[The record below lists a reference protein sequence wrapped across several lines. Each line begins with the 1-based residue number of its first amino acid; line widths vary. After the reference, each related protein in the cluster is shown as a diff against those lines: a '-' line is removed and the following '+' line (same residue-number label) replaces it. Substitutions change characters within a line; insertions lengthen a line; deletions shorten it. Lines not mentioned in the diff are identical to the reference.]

1 MLWNK
6 TYTHFNLFLAQLDWI
21 CKIHLGQA
29 LRFILITYIFEMT
42 DPRSTC
48 IFKSETTF
56 VEKQSNYVHIQLINV
71 EMHCLVPTCIV
82 IFCGK
87 MQLIIKIYLTDTW
100 WLLVFSI
107 AFKIRE
113 KK

>member
-1 MLWNK
+1 
-6 TYTHFNLFLAQLDWI
+6 
-21 CKIHLGQA
+21 
-29 LRFILITYIFEMT
+29 MT
-42 DPRSTC
+42 DPRSTG

-87 MQLIIKIYLTDTW
+87 MQLIIRIDLDRYLVTLDFF
-100 WLLVFSI
+100 LLLFSI

>member
-1 MLWNK
+1 M
-6 TYTHFNLFLAQLDWI
+6 

-87 MQLIIKIYLTDTW
+87 MQLKIKIDLTDTW
-100 WLLVFSI
+100 
-107 AFKIRE
+107 
-113 KK
+113 

>member
-1 MLWNK
+1 M
-6 TYTHFNLFLAQLDWI
+6 
-21 CKIHLGQA
+21 CKIYLGQA

-42 DPRSTC
+42 DPRSTG

-87 MQLIIKIYLTDTW
+87 MQLIIRIDLTDTW
-100 WLLVFSI
+100 
-107 AFKIRE
+107 
-113 KK
+113 